1 MVKWSEK
8 EAAVKSLQQNGRV
21 DPNDLIEAAR
31 AESHPCHADFTW
43 DIGQAASE
51 RWRDQA
57 RKIIRQ
63 CKFEVIVEDVTTP
76 VVSYVS
82 SPDDD
87 DDTFISV
94 PKLRGVSRTSAVM
107 AAEITML
114 HGVASRVYGIALAK
128 QGIVGAA
135 VVSELGAIRDQL
147 AIMKDAL
154 LEE

>member
-1 MVKWSEK
+1 MVKWSDK
-8 EAAVKSLQQNGRV
+8 QAAVKSLQRSGRV

-43 DIGQAASE
+43 NIGDAAAE

-63 CKFEVIVEDVTTP
+63 CKFEIIVEDVTTP
-76 VVSYVS
+76 VVSYVP
-82 SPDDD
+82 SPDDED
-87 DDTFISV
+87 VFISV
-94 PKLRGVSRTSAVM
+94 PKLRGVSRTSAVL
-107 AAEITML
+107 ASEVTML

-128 QGIVGAA
+128 QGIVGVG
-135 VVSELGAIRDQL
+135 VVSQLGTIRDQIGIL
-147 AIMKDAL
+147 KDEL

>member
-8 EAAVKSLQQNGRV
+8 EAAVKSLQQNGKV

-43 DIGQAASE
+43 DIGDAAAE

-76 VVSYVS
+76 VVSYVP
-82 SPDDD
+82 SPDE
-87 DDTFISV
+87 DDTFVSTR
-94 PKLRGVSRTSAVM
+94 KLRSKSDTSYVMVSEV
-107 AAEITML
+107 TML
-114 HGVASRVYGIALAK
+114 VGLASRVYGIALAK
-128 QGIVGAA
+128 QGIVGEA
-135 VVSELGAIRDQL
+135 VVSELGTIRDRL
-147 AIMKDAL
+147 KALRDDL

>member
-1 MVKWSEK
+1 MVKWSDK
-8 EAAVKSLQQNGRV
+8 EAAVKSLLRGGRV
-21 DPNDLIEAAR
+21 DPADLIEAAR

-63 CKFEVIVEDVTTP
+63 CKFEVIVEDVATP

-82 SPDDD
+82 SPEDE
-87 DDTFISV
+87 DDTFVSV
-94 PKLRGVSRTSAVM
+94 ANVRSFARVSAVM
-107 AAEITML
+107 ASEVTML
-114 HGVASRVYGIALAK
+114 HGVVARGYGIALAK
-128 QGIVGAA
+128 QGIVGEA
-135 VVSELGAIRDQL
+135 VVSELKTIRDSVKAL
-147 AIMKDAL
+147 RDGL

>member
-1 MVKWSEK
+1 MVKWSDK
-8 EAAVKSLQQNGRV
+8 EAAVKSLLRGGRV
-21 DPNDLIEAAR
+21 DPNDLIEAAW
-31 AESHPCHADFTW
+31 AQAHPCHGDFTW
-43 DIGQAASE
+43 DIGDAAAE

-76 VVSYVS
+76 VVSYVP

-94 PKLRGVSRTSAVM
+94 PKLRGVSRTSVVM
-107 AAEITML
+107 VSEVTML

-128 QGIVGAA
+128 QGIVGEE
-135 VVSELGAIRDQL
+135 VVSELGTIRDRL
-147 AIMKDAL
+147 KALRDGL